1 MLAGADDLM
10 ATARDATITIA
21 RRDAD
26 ARGITHGELVTVRGA
41 GAAGGDVMI
50 ALPAVV
56 ADDVLPGVVILPRS
70 STDPFVTALAGDDG
84 VVHVVLE
91 RAMAHTTPH
100 TMAEV
105 PA

>member
-1 MLAGADDLM
+1 MISGSGTSA
-10 ATARDATITIA
+10 
-21 RRDAD
+21 
-26 ARGITHGELVTVRGA
+26 TVRH
-41 GAAGGDVMI
+41 GDEHHQCLSLHGP

-91 RAMAHTTPH
+91 RATSDTMAH